1 MIYNTTHRNN
11 DFDYESNKTLGKP
24 FSFLKKIKMNG
35 IGSSRLIISKISKK
49 LLPIQFQFS
58 EINYAN
64 IELRPNGVIIHF
76 TNRLERYSWIIPY
89 YKLIVYNTNYFS
101 IHANENSISFLKD
114 KRYLLNKNFI
124 KKMANLRISYL
135 NLDYYDGFRN

>member
-1 MIYNTTHRNN
+1 MIFNTTHKND
-11 DFDYESNKTLGKP
+11 DFDYESNKALGKP
-24 FSFLKKIKMNG
+24 FSFFKKIKMRG

-49 LLPIQFQFS
+49 LFPNQLQFS

-76 TNRLERYSWIIPY
+76 TNRLERFSWLIPY
-89 YKLIVYNTNYFS
+89 YKLIVYNTNSFS
-101 IHANENSISFLKD
+101 IHADGNSISFLKD
-114 KRYLLNKNFI
+114 KRYLLNKIFI
-124 KKMANLRISYL
+124 KKMIDLKISYL